1 MRLLRRKMLRDLW
14 LIRWRALAVA
24 LTVAAGVGV
33 YAGVG
38 MAINTGY
45 NTRDVLLTRMK
56 FADLEVQFLPEDVA
70 NIPDLERV
78 PGVRTIERRLIMP
91 GTVLLPGGARMNG
104 VMVFLESPEPT
115 LDVLEMLA
123 GHPVK
128 PDDFESAVIER
139 SLAEFHGFRVG
150 DRIRLQVGEKVY
162 DNRIDGV
169 AISPEH
175 LVTTANPDYLLPE
188 KGSVGVVFTNLARVS
203 DALGFTMVNDLLV
216 RFEPGADPVAVR
228 DALLTRLAR
237 LNLERVSLRR
247 EHFISRFIQ
256 VQMDSFKLY
265 APAII
270 LTLGILSLVLTFIT
284 VNRLVLDQRQEIG
297 ALLAL
302 GYTRTQVFVAYV
314 QAGAL
319 VGSLGGAVGMG
330 LAFVLR
336 DLFAKPYGYSIG
348 MPEVVTVV
356 EPARLAIG
364 FVAAVIGTT
373 VAAALPPGRM
383 LRLTPQAIIRDP
395 VSGGM
400 AFGRW
405 FRATGGS
412 RRLLPLPV
420 RFGLRNMV
428 RRRSRT
434 LSSVLALGFS
444 LGVPIAF
451 TVSLTSSLETPGIA
465 FAREG
470 WDLTVDFLYPVFLDD
485 IAPIRALPGVVRVEP
500 YFRRFVDI
508 GAHGRF
514 EAASILGIDP
524 GSTMKRTMVTSG
536 RPLRGDPDEIL
547 VSNDLSRNLGLR
559 VGDRVTIR
567 VRSNQE
573 FTRRVAGVLGEILPG
588 QVIMPFREAQAIT
601 GFEDTGTGVFVT
613 TTGDTAPLIAALG
626 DMEYVAK
633 VTRKKDV
640 VAAFRKLMSGMMRL
654 VYVSL
659 GVSIFVST
667 LFIAMG
673 VSLVIS
679 ERQAEYATFKCLG
692 YGSGKLAAMVLVQT
706 LGEGGL
712 AALVSI
718 PVGTLLALYLNAR
731 MSHAWHHVFNIF
743 RVGDFALVLGVAMA
757 LIPLAACPAIRT
769 LNRLAIVDA
778 LGIRRIG

>member
-14 LIRWRALAVA
+14 RIRWRALAVA

-38 MAINTGY
+38 MAIDTGY
-45 NTRDVLLTRMK
+45 NTRDVLLDRMR

-70 NIPDLERV
+70 NLPDPGRV
-78 PGVRTIERRLIMP
+78 PGVRAIERRLVMP
-91 GTVLLPGGARMNG
+91 GTVLLPDGARMNG
-104 VMVFLESPEPT
+104 VMVFLESAEPA

-123 GHPVK
+123 GRPVR

-139 SLAEFHGFRVG
+139 SLAEFHGYRVG
-150 DRIRLQVGEKVY
+150 DRIRMQVGEKIY
-162 DNRIDGV
+162 DSRIDGV

-188 KGSVGVVFTNLARVS
+188 KGSVGVVFTSLARVS

-216 RFEPGADPVAVR
+216 RFEPGADPDAVR
-228 DALLTRLAR
+228 AALLTRLAR

-265 APAII
+265 APSIV

-302 GYTRTQVFVAYV
+302 GYTRTQVFLAYLRS
-314 QAGAL
+314 GAL
-319 VGSLGGAVGMG
+319 LGVLGGVMGVG
-330 LAFVLR
+330 LSFLLR

-356 EPARLAIG
+356 EPPLLAIG
-364 FVAAVIGTT
+364 FVAAVIGTAA
-373 VAAALPPGRM
+373 AAALPPGRM

-395 VSGGM
+395 VSGAT
-400 AFGRW
+400 AFPGW
-405 FRATGGS
+405 FGATGGS
-412 RRLLPLPV
+412 RRWLPLPV

-451 TVSLTSSLETPGIA
+451 TVSLTSSLETPGIV

-500 YFRRFVDI
+500 YFRRFAEV

-547 VSNDLSRNLGLR
+547 VSHDLARNLGLHP
-559 VGDRVTIR
+559 GDQVTIR
-567 VRSNQE
+567 VRTDHE
-573 FTRRVAGVLGEILPG
+573 FARRVVGISGEILPG
-588 QVIMPFREAQAIT
+588 QIIMPFREAQVIT

-613 TTGDTAPLIAALG
+613 TSGETAPLVAALG
-626 DMEYVAK
+626 GLEYAAK
-633 VTRKKDV
+633 VIRKKDV
-640 VAAFRKLMSGMMRL
+640 VAAFRKLVSGMMRL

-659 GVSIFVST
+659 GVSVFVST

-692 YGSGKLAAMVLVQT
+692 YGRGKLAAMVLVQT

-718 PVGTLLALYLNAR
+718 PVGTMLALYLNAR
-731 MSHAWHHVFNIF
+731 MSQAWHHVIDIF
-743 RVGDFALVLGVAMA
+743 RAGDFALVLVVAMA
-757 LIPLAACPAIRT
+757 LIPIAAYPAIRT
-769 LNRLAIVDA
+769 LNRLPIVDA